1 MQHKTPLP
9 RSTKRQPTKNNLPT
23 ENNQTFQFESD
34 ALNHA
39 PLLFYPKI
47 APMKN
52 KPYLDA
58 SIKGVAIGM
67 HAMGVLPFRSVCAQR
82 KHTACNVPF
91 IFGAHH
97 MQAYCAPNIKETPSQ
112 VRVFALA
119 GAIGIEPTQWESE
132 AQVLPLHQAPSREL
146 LYITKDCFAID
157 FLCRNKKITAQM
169 IFFEIIDLFL
179 LQK

>member
-1 MQHKTPLP
+1 MHFRC
-9 RSTKRQPTKNNLPT
+9 RSVGTQRKHTACMFFYIWRTSYASILCVEGYSNVHLAMHFRCRSVGTQRKHTACM
-23 ENNQTFQFESD
+23 F
-34 ALNHA
+34 
-39 PLLFYPKI
+39 LLFFCP
-47 APMKN
+47 
-52 KPYLDA
+52 LDA
-58 SIKGVAIGM
+58 SIKGK
-67 HAMGVLPFRSVCAQR
+67 R
-82 KHTACNVPF
+82 
-91 IFGAHH
+91 
-97 MQAYCAPNIKETPSQ
+97 IKEIPPQ